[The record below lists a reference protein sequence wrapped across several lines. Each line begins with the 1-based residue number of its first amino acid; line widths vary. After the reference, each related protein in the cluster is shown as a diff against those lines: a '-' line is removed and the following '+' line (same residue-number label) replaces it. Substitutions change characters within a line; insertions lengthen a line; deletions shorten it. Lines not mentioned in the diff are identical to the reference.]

1 MLSNN
6 QLQDICGAILPIDQ
20 QIRTQ
25 AQARLDNL
33 TKPPGS
39 LGKLEMLAAQACAIS
54 GRLDYKPRRKVIV
67 TFAADHG
74 VVEEGVSRYPQEVT
88 NQMIHNFLNGGAGV
102 NVLARHV
109 GAEVRVID
117 VGIAGAVNVE
127 GLIKRRVRAGT
138 ANIVRGPA
146 MSEEEALSAIEVGM
160 EVARQAIRDGADIR
174 GRYSWDRGHGHRQH
188 HPVGRPVCRPAAGAG
203 QVGYRSG
210 HRDQRRCLI
219 AQNQGDRGCPGD

>member
-74 VVEEGVSRYPQEVT
+74 VVEEGVSRYPSHKIKVIE
-88 NQMIHNFLNGGAGV
+88 AA
-102 NVLARHV
+102 LAINRPQLDQPLSTLAAV
-109 GAEVRVID
+109 GA
-117 VGIAGAVNVE
+117 
-127 GLIKRRVRAGT
+127 
-138 ANIVRGPA
+138 
-146 MSEEEALSAIEVGM
+146 
-160 EVARQAIRDGADIR
+160 
-174 GRYSWDRGHGHRQH
+174 
-188 HPVGRPVCRPAAGAG
+188 
-203 QVGYRSG
+203 
-210 HRDQRRCLI
+210 
-219 AQNQGDRGCPGD
+219 